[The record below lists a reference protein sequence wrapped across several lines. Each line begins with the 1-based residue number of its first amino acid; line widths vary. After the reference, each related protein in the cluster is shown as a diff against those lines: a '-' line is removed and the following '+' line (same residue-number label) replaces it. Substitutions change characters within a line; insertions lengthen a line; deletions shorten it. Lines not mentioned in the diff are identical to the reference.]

1 MDFAAELLEGFVPDC
16 IEPRFGADF
25 LADYRKRDAEIDPAE
40 WQRYALD
47 ADIRL
52 NGSNFGQRFRGK
64 YFDTTFNFC
73 LTHDGDLIA
82 SLGFDVDD
90 EVMNVWQIQGVKGA
104 QRWLRPLKWERGLLQ
119 YAVAWGRA
127 SALAAI
133 TVPSVNQ
140 VSWATQHAHLDP
152 RRGKLLYDVT
162 ARRCGFHLGD
172 DDYYTLALADA
183 VKLPS

>member
-1 MDFAAELLEGFVPDC
+1 MDFADELLESFVPGC
-16 IEPRFGADF
+16 IEPRFGATF
-25 LADYRKRDAEIDPAE
+25 LATYHKQSAELDEAE

-52 NGSNFGQRFRGK
+52 NGSNFGQRFPAK

-73 LTHDGDLIA
+73 LTHDGNLIA

-90 EVMNVWQIQGVKGA
+90 QVMNVWQIQGVKGA
-104 QRWLRPLKWERGLLQ
+104 QGWLRPLKWERGLLQ

-127 SALAAI
+127 AELAAVA
-133 TVPSVNQ
+133 VPSVNQ

-162 ARRCGFHLGD
+162 ARRCGFSLGD
-172 DDYYTLALADA
+172 DDYYTLALTDEPG
-183 VKLPS
+183 LPS